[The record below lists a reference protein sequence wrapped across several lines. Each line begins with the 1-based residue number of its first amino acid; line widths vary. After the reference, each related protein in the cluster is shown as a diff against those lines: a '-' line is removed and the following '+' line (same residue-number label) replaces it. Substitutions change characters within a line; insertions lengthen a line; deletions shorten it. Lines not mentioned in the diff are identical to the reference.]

1 MHFHPRFLV
10 LFLLSGA
17 LLQLSSPVA
26 GTASAQAFPTK
37 PVRIVVPFAAGG
49 SLDSVVRVIAEQ
61 LQVRWGYPVIVEN
74 RTGASGNVGA
84 DYVARAEADGHTLLA
99 SPPPPL
105 AINQFLFKSLT
116 FKPSDFTAIAILA
129 TAPNVLIARSGVAAS
144 TLPELIALAQASPG
158 KLSYAS
164 TGRGGTPHLTME
176 WLKLGAGIELAHV
189 PYPKGFAP
197 ALTDLL
203 GGHVDLIFANL
214 SDARNLIKDRQAK
227 AIGVASD
234 IPIADLKDVAPI
246 SLDIP
251 GFVSL
256 TWFAFVAPRGTPD
269 ALIQKIASDLGAAI
283 ATPSVTNRLEA
294 LSLTPIN
301 KSPAEAALFVKEE
314 TERWQKVVKM
324 IGLQPE

>member
-1 MHFHPRFLV
+1 V
-10 LFLLSGA
+10 
-17 LLQLSSPVA
+17 
-26 GTASAQAFPTK
+26 
-37 PVRIVVPFAAGG
+37 
-49 SLDSVVRVIAEQ
+49 
-61 LQVRWGYPVIVEN
+61 
-74 RTGASGNVGA
+74 
-84 DYVARAEADGHTLLA
+84 
-99 SPPPPL
+99 
-105 AINQFLFKSLT
+105 
-116 FKPSDFTAIAILA
+116 
-129 TAPNVLIARSGVAAS
+129 
-144 TLPELIALAQASPG
+144 
-158 KLSYAS
+158 
-164 TGRGGTPHLTME
+164 
-176 WLKLGAGIELAHV
+176 
-189 PYPKGFAP
+189 
-197 ALTDLL
+197 TDLL

-269 ALIQKIASDLGAAI
+269 SLIQKIASDLGAAI

-324 IGLQPE
+324 IGLEPE

>member
-1 MHFHPRFLV
+1 MRFHQRV
-10 LFLLSGA
+10 LILTLLSGA
-17 LLQLSSPVA
+17 FLQALCAVA
-26 GTASAQAFPTK
+26 GSALAQAFPTK
-37 PVRIVVPFAAGG
+37 TVRIVVPFAAGG
-49 SLDSVVRVIAEQ
+49 ALDSVVRVLAEQ

-74 RTGASGNVGA
+74 RAGASGNVGA
-84 DYVARAEADGHTLLA
+84 DHVAHAEADGHTLLA

-105 AINQFLFKSLT
+105 AVNQFLFKSLT
-116 FKPSDFTAIAILA
+116 FKPSDFAAIAILA
-129 TAPNVLIARSGVAAS
+129 TAPNVLIARSAIPAS
-144 TLPELIALAQASPG
+144 TLPELIALAKATPG

-189 PYPKGFAP
+189 PYPRGFPP

-214 SDARNLIKDRQAK
+214 SDARNVIKGGQAK

-234 IPIADLKDVAPI
+234 VLIDDLKDAAPI
-246 SLDIP
+246 SRDIP

-256 TWFAFVAPRGTPD
+256 TWFALAVPRATPD
-269 ALIQKIASDLGAAI
+269 ALIQKISSDVNAAI
-283 ATPSVTNRLEA
+283 ATPSVTSRLGA
-294 LSLTPIN
+294 LSLTPIA

-314 TERWQKVVKM
+314 TERWQSVIKL